1 MILCLWSLPPP
12 LIKVAGN
19 TRPYLVEQLWMNGKG
34 RGGGGGGQSVLYIT
48 DVQLAAIC
56 SKERPVFHR
65 IVSTFLQLVVASPH
79 KKMKKMLCSLL
90 RNPCNVNFNKKR
102 VNRSFL
108 TKPFWSR
115 WLAIGFILFCSWT
128 LTSLSPYNQAKKK
141 DSKNPTILT
150 HIHTYKWMRFWF
162 RVVKSIRLPVKITTY
177 LISIGWLFCL
187 AFLYGWRFLNKI
199 SLDRPLTLQ
208 CAKKVVS
215 DSPGLVD
222 FAIGL
227 VNSVLNLPDG
237 QAKIFRRIK
246 ITKVV

>member
-1 MILCLWSLPPP
+1 MQKYLRHCPSFLLKWPVHDLVLVIPPSSPYQSCWQYKTILGGTTL
-12 LIKVAGN
+12 N
-19 TRPYLVEQLWMNGKG
+19 EREGK
-34 RGGGGGGQSVLYIT
+34 RRGGGGQSVLYIT

-141 DSKNPTILT
+141 TP
-150 HIHTYKWMRFWF
+150 
-162 RVVKSIRLPVKITTY
+162 
-177 LISIGWLFCL
+177 
-187 AFLYGWRFLNKI
+187 
-199 SLDRPLTLQ
+199 
-208 CAKKVVS
+208 
-215 DSPGLVD
+215 
-222 FAIGL
+222 
-227 VNSVLNLPDG
+227 
-237 QAKIFRRIK
+237 RIQPS
-246 ITKVV
+246 

>member
-1 MILCLWSLPPP
+1 MILCLWSPPPP
-12 LIKVAGN
+12 LIKVASN
-19 TRPYLVEQLWMNGKG
+19 TRPYLVEELWMKMKG
-34 RGGGGGGQSVLYIT
+34 RGGEGQSVLYIT
-48 DVQLAAIC
+48 DVQLAAIW

-141 DSKNPTILT
+141 TPRIQPSW
-150 HIHTYKWMRFWF
+150 HTYTHTKWMRFWF

-177 LISIGWLFCL
+177 LISIGWIFCL

-246 ITKVV
+246 ITKVA